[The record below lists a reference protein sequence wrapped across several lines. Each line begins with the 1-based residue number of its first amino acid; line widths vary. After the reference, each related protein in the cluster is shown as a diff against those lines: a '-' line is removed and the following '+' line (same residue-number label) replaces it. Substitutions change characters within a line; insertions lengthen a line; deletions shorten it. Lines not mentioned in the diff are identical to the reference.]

1 MSFVTLYNILLFFA
15 NILLWVST
23 YLYFK
28 KKYGK
33 NSIGSIMILLYTTI
47 AILGPYIFMIEDGK
61 NFFINNL
68 TILPFIYL
76 YLMLIVA
83 IRPLFNYSPKY
94 IQYLSLPRPQILNL
108 ICLTFSLISIIS
120 LIKIIP
126 SLKEGIIGLIID
138 SSSAADI
145 YSKSTYSR
153 MNQTNNIG
161 YDYIAIFSNISVAII
176 PFLFF
181 CYLLQKKKKKVIMTL
196 LTISILIPPLN
207 GIANASR
214 LNIISSF
221 LTCIFLGLFFYPYF
235 NHSIKI
241 NLKKGAIFVSIFFS
255 IIFILITIG
264 RSSQNNST
272 SIGYGLMRYFA
283 EGPLVFNNYCL
294 DANGT
299 RDGEYT
305 FAFQHILDRGSQPN
319 EAELRERYSNLKI
332 NSSRFYTFVG
342 DFVLD
347 YGPIPAFI
355 IIVAIFFIVYN
366 KTIIHRKT
374 MLFPQMILLYILIQY
389 CCGFYQYQYSMKMG
403 NAYLVALIL
412 FYISMNLSLKYKP
425 GWFITIR
432 N

>member
-1 MSFVTLYNILLFFA
+1 
-15 NILLWVST
+15 
-23 YLYFK
+23 
-28 KKYGK
+28 
-33 NSIGSIMILLYTTI
+33 
-47 AILGPYIFMIEDGK
+47 
-61 NFFINNL
+61 
-68 TILPFIYL
+68 
-76 YLMLIVA
+76 
-83 IRPLFNYSPKY
+83 
-94 IQYLSLPRPQILNL
+94 
-108 ICLTFSLISIIS
+108 
-120 LIKIIP
+120 
-126 SLKEGIIGLIID
+126 
-138 SSSAADI
+138 
-145 YSKSTYSR
+145 
-153 MNQTNNIG
+153 
-161 YDYIAIFSNISVAII
+161 
-176 PFLFF
+176 
-181 CYLLQKKKKKVIMTL
+181 
-196 LTISILIPPLN
+196 
-207 GIANASR
+207 
-214 LNIISSF
+214 
-221 LTCIFLGLFFYPYF
+221 
-235 NHSIKI
+235 
-241 NLKKGAIFVSIFFS
+241 
-255 IIFILITIG
+255 
-264 RSSQNNST
+264 
-272 SIGYGLMRYFA
+272 MRYFA

-319 EAELRERYSNLKI
+319 EAELREKYSNLKI